1 MINDPKDMIQ
11 MYKHTIKTELNI
23 LKETNPHKLKQL
35 NQNNSLINKLPYFP
49 NNFSQVIKEAII
61 NIEKK
66 TGTKLSQFA
75 FFEIK

>member
-49 NNFSQVIKEAII
+49 NNFLK
-61 NIEKK
+61 
-66 TGTKLSQFA
+66 
-75 FFEIK
+75 